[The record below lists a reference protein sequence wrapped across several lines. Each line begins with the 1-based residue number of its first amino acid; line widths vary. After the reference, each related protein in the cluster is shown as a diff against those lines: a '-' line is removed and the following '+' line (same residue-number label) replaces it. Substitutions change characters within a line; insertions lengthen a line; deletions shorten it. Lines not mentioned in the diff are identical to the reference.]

1 MKPFIIR
8 MLRYLAK
15 RQIATFHP
23 MVIAVTGSVGKT
35 STKNAIAI
43 VLGSMLDVRTANKN
57 YNNEFGVPLA
67 IMGETSPGKNVWE
80 WLKLFV
86 RQYNVKKFP
95 THLVLEYG
103 ADRPGDI
110 QASCNIAKPDVAVL
124 TAISPV
130 HASNYTNFG
139 ALADEKATLGDN
151 VAEGGLVVLNADD
164 QTVNLMRDRFAAT
177 TATYGKSGRQA
188 NIKDIYVKTVLDDHY
203 APNDV
208 AVLTKAAIEIDGETV
223 DLKLPNCLGDTPVF
237 ACAAA
242 LLVAK
247 HCDVPLKK
255 AAKALNESFAPAPG
269 RLRPLAGIKGSL
281 ILDDTYNAAP
291 ASTIAALDALA
302 LFTADRPGS
311 RRIAALGK
319 MAELGQYSEA
329 EHAAVGRRVSEV
341 ADIFVATGS
350 EMQGAADEAERMG
363 MKPSAV
369 IRVHDAVEA
378 GRWLDANIKEGDIVL
393 VKGSQSARMEKA
405 VKDIIAE
412 PLRASELL
420 VRQEKYW
427 LKS

>member
-1 MKPFIIR
+1 MKPIIIR
-8 MLRYLAK
+8 TLRFLAK
-15 RQIATFHP
+15 RQIAKFHP
-23 MVIAVTGSVGKT
+23 VVIAVTGSVGKT

-43 VLGSMLDVRTANKN
+43 ALGSSFDVRTANKN

-67 IMGETSPGKNVWE
+67 IMGEMSPGKNIWGWV
-80 WLKLFV
+80 KLFV
-86 RQYNVKKFP
+86 RQYSVKKFP

-110 QASCNIAKPDVAVL
+110 QASCDIARPDVGII

-130 HASNYTNFG
+130 HASNYSNFG

-151 VAEGGLVVLNADD
+151 VPADGFVVLNADD
-164 QTVNLMRDRFAAT
+164 QTVNLMRDRFT
-177 TATYGKSGRQA
+177 STVATYGKSGRQA
-188 NIKDIYVKTVLDDHY
+188 NIKDIYVKVVDIS
-203 APNDV
+203 
-208 AVLTKAAIEIDGETV
+208 VLTKAAIEIDGETV

-247 HCDVPLKK
+247 HCDVPLQK

-302 LFTADRPGS
+302 LFTADRQGS

-341 ADIFVATGS
+341 ADIFVAAGS

-363 MKPSAV
+363 MKSSSV

-378 GRWLDANIKEGDIVL
+378 GRWLDAHVKEGDIVL

-405 VKDIIAE
+405 TKDILAE
-412 PLRASELL
+412 PLRAKELL
-420 VRQEKYW
+420 VRQEEYW
-427 LKS
+427 LSR